1 MQLNPIYPIFH
12 HVKGHQDEKSD
23 WPSLFLKNSTLIAML
38 KNENLH
44 HICMSQP
51 YSTIPPTKPDIH
63 IYRLL
68 NRLLL
73 NNFRM
78 NYVMHSLNHLT
89 LTTYKP
95 SSSGHVCQRKF
106 HQLVHPT
113 KCMVQMNTATWP
125 KTIDKF
131 IHEWLPLQDHYHEK
145 STSIDCLCP
154 FCQSATETAYH
165 FLACP
170 HRDCQTIWKDL
181 HQLLLKHF
189 ISSSLHDMLVHGL
202 CLGQQAAIT
211 FQPFLGTPDLQ
222 QLYTDPHKLGCQQLY
237 HYRQFAPTWIQ
248 VCNIFYPHL
257 NT

>member
-95 SSSGHVCQRKF
+95 SSSGHVCQRSPSTGASYK
-106 HQLVHPT
+106 LVAG
-113 KCMVQMNTATWP
+113 V
-125 KTIDKF
+125 
-131 IHEWLPLQDHYHEK
+131 
-145 STSIDCLCP
+145 STGTGGGGSCGTDCCVLCP
-154 FCQSATETAYH
+154 PAWVCQGRTRGGG
-165 FLACP
+165 F
-170 HRDCQTIWKDL
+170 HRGG
-181 HQLLLKHF
+181 
-189 ISSSLHDMLVHGL
+189 HG
-202 CLGQQAAIT
+202 G
-211 FQPFLGTPDLQ
+211 PSP
-222 QLYTDPHKLGCQQLY
+222 
-237 HYRQFAPTWIQ
+237 
-248 VCNIFYPHL
+248 
-257 NT
+257 